1 MLGELGPYYADSQH
15 AVQLGLSKQ
24 LLSATLFKFFL
35 GPEEFI
41 KVSLLGEE
49 SVT

>member
-24 LLSATLFKFFL
+24 LLSATQAILFFL

-41 KVSLLGEE
+41 KSPFWEKKV
-49 SVT
+49 